1 MAYTSKDSGMM
12 ASAEIEK
19 SVLAIAEAE
28 KILEAG
34 IEKSVSDE
42 KILRTGSSFKSGVSY
57 IFIFHS
63 VKYNDSVEKHFAGFL

>member
-1 MAYTSKDSGMM
+1 MM
-12 ASAEIEK
+12 VSAEIEK

-42 KILRTGSSFKSGVSY
+42 KNIA
-57 IFIFHS
+57 
-63 VKYNDSVEKHFAGFL
+63 DW